1 MELQCCPKLWSD
13 LGKFHLPPFEVC
25 KTQLTNIRDFTHNV
39 LQKCEDFEFHKNDAW
54 MSEISLSCFRYHTQD
69 DCCNCL
75 WHEILIMQ
83 ARFALIVSKSI
94 LFLKLN
100 QLLLPHFTAAMELH
114 LHVPSLANLW
124 RPWSISQL
132 CDPVCMFCYHWE
144 KLLVAAFHVWKLQIQ
159 NIFTFCNSILP
170 VLIDYAVLNSHEEK
184 GFSLWFSMSFSNH
197 PDKCICILSIPE
209 HKSRRYAESFLMC
222 FTLPVP
228 RCSADAIYLKNLVV
242 SKVQSLLHLGQDA
255 LLHQVIA
262 IAATRFATRTECNK
276 WLVVITITG
285 LILLHHFIIL
295 LKNNHPVPKQQVV

>member
-1 MELQCCPKLWSD
+1 MWRLKV
-13 LGKFHLPPFEVC
+13 HLPS
-25 KTQLTNIRDFTHNV
+25 
-39 LQKCEDFEFHKNDAW
+39 FEFHKNDAW
-54 MSEISLSCFRYHTQD
+54 TSEISLSCFCYHTQD
-69 DCCNCL
+69 NCCNCL

-100 QLLLPHFTAAMELH
+100 QLLQPHFTAAMELH

-124 RPWSISQL
+124 RPCSISQL
-132 CDPVCMFCYHWE
+132 CDPICMFCYHRE
-144 KLLVAAFHVWKLQIQ
+144 KKLVAAFHVWKLQIQ
-159 NIFTFCNSILP
+159 SIFTFCNGILP
-170 VLIDYAVLNSHEEK
+170 VLIDYAVLNSHMRK
-184 GFSLWFSMSFSNH
+184 RDFHFDFQWVLAITLT
-197 PDKCICILSIPE
+197 KCICILSIPE
-209 HKSRRYAESFLMC
+209 RKSRRYAESFLMC

-242 SKVQSLLHLGQDA
+242 GKVQSLLHLGQDA

-262 IAATRFATRTECNK
+262 IAATRFATCTVCNK